1 MFDKELADSYYLMA
15 LHDILSGAN
24 IELMKAAL
32 EDLEVDEQY
41 EACDGVHR
49 AIKFST
55 NKTLTEIIKE
65 YDDTLDRIAEEIEE

>member
-15 LHDILSGAN
+15 LHDILSGADM
-24 IELMKAAL
+24 ELMNTAL

-41 EACDGVHR
+41 EACDGVYR

-55 NKTLTEIIKE
+55 DKTITEIIKE
-65 YDDTLDRIAEEIEE
+65 YDDTLDRIAEEIED

>member
-15 LHDILSGAN
+15 LHDILSGVDM
-24 IELMKAAL
+24 ELMNTAL

-41 EACDGVHR
+41 EACDGVYR

-55 NKTLTEIIKE
+55 DKTITEIIKE
-65 YDDTLDRIAEEIEE
+65 YDDTLDRIAEEIED